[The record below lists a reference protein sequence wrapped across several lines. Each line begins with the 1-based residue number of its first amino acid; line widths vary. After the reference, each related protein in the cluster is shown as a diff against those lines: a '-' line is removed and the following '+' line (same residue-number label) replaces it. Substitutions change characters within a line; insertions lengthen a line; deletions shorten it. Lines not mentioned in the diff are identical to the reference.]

1 MPNSIN
7 NPYVPGDPYSY
18 DLKWIIAHLKSALT
32 QVETAITNASAASSS
47 AAQAISAANSASS
60 NAASALTAA
69 QNAITAANSAS
80 SDAASA
86 LTAAQNAVTA
96 AQNAVETATEALAAA
111 NKTVITVNCDYTNN
125 TAEIISDLTFEQII
139 ETAQQNNIL
148 LRLSISTDSDNV
160 HRALV
165 YPTLQYFSAGD
176 YWSLTADLIRS
187 DGTATVP
194 PSRIYIDKAMFTGSK
209 TGYYQHAQI
218 LTSSVQ

>member
-1 MPNSIN
+1 MPNSFN

-32 QVETAITNASAASSS
+32 QVETALTNASAASSS

-60 NAASALTAA
+60 
-69 QNAITAANSAS
+69 
-80 SDAASA
+80 DAASA
-86 LTAAQNAVTA
+86 LTAANSASSNAASALIAAHNAIET
-96 AQNAVETATEALAAA
+96 AQNAVEAATEALAAA
-111 NKTVITVNCDYTNN
+111 DKTVITVNCDYVEN

-139 ETAQQNNIL
+139 EAAQQNNIL

-160 HRALV
+160 YRMLV

-187 DGTATVP
+187 DGTATTA
-194 PSRIYIDKAMFTGSK
+194 PSRIYIDKAMFTNSK

-218 LTSSVQ
+218 LVSTV

>member
-69 QNAITAANSAS
+69 QNA
-80 SDAASA
+80 
-86 LTAAQNAVTA
+86 VTA

-111 NKTVITVNCDYTNN
+111 DKTVITVNCDYVEN

-139 ETAQQNNIL
+139 EAAQQNNIL

-160 HRALV
+160 HRMLV

-187 DGTATVP
+187 DGTATTAPKPSP
-194 PSRIYIDKAMFTGSK
+194 PPAPS
-209 TGYYQHAQI
+209 
-218 LTSSVQ
+218 

>member
-18 DLKWIIAHLKSALT
+18 DLKWIVAHLKSALT

-69 QNAITAANSAS
+69 QNA
-80 SDAASA
+80 
-86 LTAAQNAVTA
+86 VTA

-111 NKTVITVNCDYTNN
+111 DKTVITVNCDYVEN
-125 TAEIISDLTFEQII
+125 TAEIISDLTFDQII
-139 ETAQQNNIL
+139 EAAQQNNIL

-160 HRALV
+160 HRMLV
-165 YPTLQYFSAGD
+165 YPTLQYLSAGD

-187 DGTATVP
+187 DGTATTA
-194 PSRIYIDKAMFTGSK
+194 PSRIYIDKAMFTNSK

-218 LTSSVQ
+218 LVSTV